1 MTMVMVTVNMEQ
13 YATKS
18 DLTNRIIEV
27 QGDLKQFY
35 SIYLNDNDNDND
47 NDENNETTNN
57 DNDK

>member
-1 MTMVMVTVNMEQ
+1 MVTVNMEQ